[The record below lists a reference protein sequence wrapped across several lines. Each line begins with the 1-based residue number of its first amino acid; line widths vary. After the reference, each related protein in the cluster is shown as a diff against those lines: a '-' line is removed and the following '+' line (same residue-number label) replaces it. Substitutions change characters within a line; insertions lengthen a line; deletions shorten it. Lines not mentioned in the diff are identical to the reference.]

1 MAVLDNLRPAKRTTS
16 AKSGTSASKET
27 GRTGHTGRSRTGDSD

>member
-16 AKSGTSASKET
+16 AKSGTSASKKS
-27 GRTGHTGRSRTGDSD
+27 GHSGHSGPSRTGESD